1 MGELLVLLN
10 FDVLS
15 ASAHE
20 ECVLSSPSMNI
31 KYDLKKGKKGYDWA
45 GDIYDWKST
54 VGYVFNLGLGP
65 VTWACKSNLSFLFL
79 RPRQSIE

>member
-31 KYDLKKGKKGYDWA
+31 KYDLKK
-45 GDIYDWKST
+45 
-54 VGYVFNLGLGP
+54 
-65 VTWACKSNLSFLFL
+65 
-79 RPRQSIE
+79 